1 MGALYIVTSCK
12 KSSRIRNSRS
22 KMKISILLLSLLVV
36 LAVLS
41 CAESSEEE
49 EETSAGSVQGQ
60 QLKKCN
66 ITGKKCRVCDAGFKP
81 KQRGKKCKPK
91 PCNPGPCENGGKCNW
106 NKKKKK
112 EVCKCPKGTSGD
124 KCEITGCSN
133 CVIPKCTTCTLNC
146 KRCKVCKEGTRRAW
160 RRNKCLGKNEEDPDC
175 PKGVCPAYDP
185 PEDDEEEMP
194 VVDPVEPPPP
204 SSGAPQPCNVMNCA
218 ECGAGKRASKLCKT
232 CKDGFKLSGNKK

>member
-1 MGALYIVTSCK
+1 MGKV
-12 KSSRIRNSRS
+12 
-22 KMKISILLLSLLVV
+22 SILLLSLLVV

-41 CAESSEEE
+41 CAEAQKKKKQVPGPCKVSNC
-49 EETSAGSVQGQ
+49 
-60 QLKKCN
+60 KKCN

-160 RRNKCLGKNEEDPDC
+160 RRNKCLEKNEEDPDC
-175 PKGVCPAYDP
+175 PKGVCPEYDP
-185 PEDDEEEMP
+185 PDDDDDEDNSGGCSTCAIPKCNTCTGKKCNRCKAGTRRSWRRTKCLEKNEE
-194 VVDPVEPPPP
+194 DPDCPKGVCPE
-204 SSGAPQPCNVMNCA
+204 
-218 ECGAGKRASKLCKT
+218 
-232 CKDGFKLSGNKK
+232 